1 MLHSRSSK
9 RQQRLTSALR
19 YAGNALLVIGH
30 FTLLWGD
37 TEPALVVKIIGALC
51 ILPFAFV
58 FKLWDVVALECLLG
72 GLDATK
78 LVQLLFGSS

>member
-19 YAGNALLVIGH
+19 YSGNALLVIGH

-37 TEPALVVKIIGALC
+37 TEPALIVKIIVALC
-51 ILPFAFV
+51 VLPFAFV
-58 FKLWDVVALECLLG
+58 FKLLDVVALEFLFG
-72 GLDATK
+72 GLDETK
-78 LVQLLFGSS
+78 LIQLLFCSS